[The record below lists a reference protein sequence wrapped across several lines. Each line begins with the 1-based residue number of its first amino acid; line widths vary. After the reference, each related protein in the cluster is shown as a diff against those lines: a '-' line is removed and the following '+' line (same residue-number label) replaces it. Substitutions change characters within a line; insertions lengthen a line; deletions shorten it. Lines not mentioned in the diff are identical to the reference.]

1 MYATVDEIERRCRRT
16 LSDTER
22 TLCESLLEDAAV
34 IVDSYGKNAPENS
47 KKLVS
52 CNMVVRALGSGTDD
66 QVPIGASQGTVS
78 ALGYSQTW
86 SLGSGSTGELYLTK
100 LDKKLLGVGCKI
112 NFSNPFEEI
121 ISEDNQAEAEAPD
134 VEEVIL

>member
-1 MYATVDEIERRCRRT
+1 MYATVDEIERRCRRI
-16 LSDTER
+16 LSDTDR
-22 TLCESLLEDAAV
+22 SLCESLLEDAAV

-52 CNMVVRALGSGTDD
+52 CNMVVRALGSGADE
-66 QVPIGASQGTVS
+66 QIPIGASQGTLS

-121 ISEDNQAEAEAPD
+121 IAEDGETEVEMPD